1 MQRVES
7 LLISDVSA
15 HDLSQQ
21 SRHFAAD
28 RDEHIAKAN
37 RALSDFITPIRTSR
51 GVLASFQRRV
61 GEVQLHLA
69 ALRKENEK
77 SECIVLTVGL
87 VLIAVERDKLRNL
100 RENLA
105 SRRRNLSAAKLTL
118 PSMGLGISASM
129 LTGTPPS
136 ASSISASPATG
147 SSYSPAHA
155 QSPLNNPISPIQPIQ
170 IPQRETEAMANLS
183 LHIARARSV
192 LVQELVEVFNIV
204 EIGGRP
210 PIGGKAGTKG
220 EWTIGDLVLPVPG
233 DIRSA

>member
-1 MQRVES
+1 MLTGS
-7 LLISDVSA
+7 ISA

-21 SRHFAAD
+21 TRHFAAD

-37 RALSDFITPIRTSR
+37 RALTDFITPIRTCR

-61 GEVQLHLA
+61 GEVQFHLA

-77 SECIVLTVGL
+77 SESVVLTFRLVLTV
-87 VLIAVERDKLRNL
+87 VERDKLRTL

-118 PSMGLGISASM
+118 PSMGLGVSASM
-129 LTGTPPS
+129 LAGTPPS
-136 ASSISASPATG
+136 VSSISASPATG
-147 SSYSPAHA
+147 SSQSQAYA
-155 QSPLNNPISPIQPIQ
+155 QSPSNSPISPIPPIP

-233 DIRSA
+233 DIRRA